1 MLHVSGN
8 IFWLLVTLGILITF
22 HEYGHFRVGRFFGV
36 KILRFSVG
44 FGAPIWSRIG
54 KDGVEYCVAWI
65 PLGGYV
71 KFADEREGEVAE
83 GDRARAFNRAPLHAR
98 VLITLAGPV
107 ANVVFTVFALWLMF
121 VLGKPDYT
129 PVVGSATGIAAQA
142 GLRPGDR
149 IDAIDGV
156 KVRGWS
162 DAYVSIVHGAI
173 EHTDL
178 ALKVVA
184 ADGGERTLTLALSQ
198 LPKDLADAAVV
209 EAIGIKAARPDIP
222 AVVGALNSGPA
233 KDAGIEVGD
242 KVLAIN
248 DREVLTFTQMA
259 ELIQVEAAKD
269 PKLHLRVLRDGTERK
284 FDVTVVQATN
294 PDGKTAWMMQ
304 IAPAPVQDKEHD
316 ITVRYGVLEAVPM
329 ALSETW
335 LSAKRTAGIFG
346 KMITGAV
353 SPKNLGGVI
362 TISETAN
369 QSAQMGLAA
378 FLSFLALL
386 SMNLAILNL
395 LPVPILDGGHLV
407 YYLIEWIK
415 GGELS
420 ERAMI
425 MSQYV
430 GLVLILGLVGLAF
443 VNDILRQL

>member
-1 MLHVSGN
+1 MMHISGN

-107 ANVVFTVFALWLMF
+107 ANVVFTVVALWLMF
-121 VLGKPDYT
+121 VLGRPDYT
-129 PVVGSATGIAAQA
+129 PTVGTVSGIAEQA
-142 GLRPGDR
+142 GLHKGDR
-149 IDAIDGV
+149 IAAIDGIT
-156 KVRGWS
+156 VRGWT
-162 DAYVSIVHGAI
+162 DAYTAIVQGAI
-173 EHTDL
+173 EHADL
-178 ALKVVA
+178 KMQVVA
-184 ADGGERTLTLALSQ
+184 PDGGERALTLPLSQ
-198 LPKDLADAAVV
+198 LPKGLADAALVD
-209 EAIGIKAARPDIP
+209 AIGISASRPDVP
-222 AVVGALNSGPA
+222 AVVGTLNPGPA
-233 KDAGIEVGD
+233 RDAGIEAGD
-242 KVLAIN
+242 RVIAIN
-248 DREVLTFTQMA
+248 DREVTSFNRMY
-259 ELIQVEAAKD
+259 ELVQEEAAKD
-269 PKLHLRVLRDGTERK
+269 PTLHLRVLRDGNERK
-284 FDVTVVQATN
+284 FEVVAKQGTN
-294 PDGKTAWMMQ
+294 AQGKTAWLMQ
-304 IAPAPVQDKEHD
+304 MNPVQVQDHD
-316 ITVRYGVLEAVPM
+316 ITVRYGVLESVPL
-329 ALSETW
+329 ALAETW
-335 LSAKRTAGIFG
+335 LSAKRTAGIFA
-346 KMITGAV
+346 KMVTGAV
-353 SPKNLGGVI
+353 SPKNLGGAI
-362 TISETAN
+362 AISEAAN

-420 ERAMI
+420 ERAMV